1 MLLQIR
7 LPWSPNPLIP
17 ALYLHY
23 RNTVMQIA
31 PRRSERGHYRMSV
44 RISYS
49 TWNSL
54 WELGEHGKHVCFDWR
69 GAVWA
74 RRGVASR
81 ESVRLIFPAQ
91 HLLNP
96 LFFRWVV
103 ERLKVSA
110 RVISHHMQLKF
121 APQPRCHSASGGKK
135 KKRTRRYTS
144 EPSVTGRPSLLG
156 WTNVRLSTSK
166 KETLKLYK
174 LKVNVGYL
182 LSSIQGKQRAF

>member
-44 RISYS
+44 RISYL
-49 TWNSL
+49 TRNSL
-54 WELGEHGKHVCFDWR
+54 WELGERGKHVCFDWR

-103 ERLKVSA
+103 ERLKVFCPCDQPSHAIKVRSA
-110 RVISHHMQLKF
+110 
-121 APQPRCHSASGGKK
+121 APLSLRKWGGKK
-135 KKRTRRYTS
+135 EKRTRRYTS

-166 KETLKLYK
+166 KETLKL
-174 LKVNVGYL
+174 
-182 LSSIQGKQRAF
+182 